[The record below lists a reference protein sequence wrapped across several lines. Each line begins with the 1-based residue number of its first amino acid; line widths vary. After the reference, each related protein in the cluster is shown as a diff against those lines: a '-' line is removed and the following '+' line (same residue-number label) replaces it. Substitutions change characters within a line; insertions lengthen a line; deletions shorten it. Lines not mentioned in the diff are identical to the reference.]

1 MLKNVLLT
9 GQPGIGKTTL
19 IHQAVRRLGDRA
31 SGYYT
36 QEVREGNRRIGFDL
50 VTLTGQRAPLARLD
64 AAGHQVGEYGVDLT
78 VLERLAVPA
87 LHRALERGRVA
98 IIDEIGPLEVA
109 CEPLREAI
117 LACLNGEP
125 PVLGC
130 LARADDPFLT
140 ELAERPDTLVIE
152 VTRANRDELLDRIFS
167 GLDLPKE
174 SFAETQR
181 NIERKRRKA
190 DRYAAEDRLTLH
202 SFTAEFRSDHSR
214 HTVSLDDGRW
224 HCSCSWHLKYG
235 TCSHIMAT
243 RMMLRQRLTAAA
255 IAETDDDS
263 GQPDER

>member
-9 GQPGIGKTTL
+9 GQSGIGKTTL

-31 SGYYT
+31 SGFYT
-36 QEVREGNRRIGFDL
+36 EEVREGNRRIGFDL
-50 VTLTGQRAPLARLD
+50 VTLTGQREPLARIGRPD
-64 AAGHQVGEYGVDLT
+64 AHQVGDYGVDLD
-78 VLERLAVPA
+78 VLERLGVPA
-87 LHRALERGRVA
+87 LHRALQRGRVA

-117 LACLNGEP
+117 LACLDGEP

-130 LARADDPFLT
+130 LARTDDPFLT
-140 ELAERPDTLVIE
+140 ELAERKDTLVVE
-152 VTRANRDELLDRIFS
+152 VTRENRDTLLDRIFS
-167 GLDLPKE
+167 GLELPRE
-174 SFAETQR
+174 SIAETQR

-190 DRYAAEDRLTLH
+190 ERYASEDRLTLH

-214 HTVSLDDGRW
+214 HTVALDDGRW

-243 RMMLRQRLTAAA
+243 RMMLERRLTEAAVA
-255 IAETDDDS
+255 DTDEEP
-263 GQPDER
+263 GTPA